1 LPVPEQLPIPEQLL
15 VPTSRTV
22 TLNSVRLHCVEQGAG
37 EPVVFV
43 HMGGT
48 DWRYWEAQLPA
59 FAASGRRAIAYSRRF
74 AQPNDNPM
82 VSDYSPRVD
91 AEDLEAL
98 LAALGA
104 APAHLVGASIG
115 GFAALLL
122 ALRRPQLVRSLVLA
136 EPPILPWARE
146 TEDGAAGLAAFDRRF
161 WRPTRDAFRAGHAE
175 RAMATL
181 MDYFVAPGA
190 LASFPERV
198 RRRLMENARDWEAH
212 TLSSDPFPAPARD
225 AVAALDVPVL
235 LLSGERTLPLHR
247 VVDAQLEALLPR
259 VRRETIAGATH
270 DLWAEKGER
279 CRELT
284 LEFIAG
290 VG

>member
-1 LPVPEQLPIPEQLL
+1 MRA
-15 VPTSRTV
+15 STV
-22 TLNSVRLHCVEQGAG
+22 DVNGIRLHCVEQGAG
-37 EPVVFV
+37 EPVVFI

-59 FAASGRRAIAYSRRF
+59 FAARGWRAISYSRRF
-74 AQPNDNPM
+74 ARPNDNPL

-98 LAALGA
+98 LVVLGA
-104 APAHLVGASIG
+104 LPAHLVGASIG

-122 ALRRPQLVRSLVLA
+122 ALRRPAVVRSLVLA
-136 EPPILPWARE
+136 EPPILPWAGA
-146 TEDGAAGLAAFDRRF
+146 TADGAVGLDAFDRTF
-161 WRPTRDAFRAGHAE
+161 WRPTREAFRAGDAE

-190 LASFPERV
+190 LASFPERL
-198 RRRLMENARDWEAH
+198 RRRVLENARDWEAH
-212 TLSSDPFPAPARD
+212 TLSSEPFPAPARE

-247 VVDAQLEALLPR
+247 LVDAELESLLPR
-259 VRRETIAGATH
+259 VRRETIPGASH
-270 DLWAEKGER
+270 DLWAERGDM

-284 LEFIAG
+284 LEFLGQVEKGAHR
-290 VG
+290 V

>member
-1 LPVPEQLPIPEQLL
+1 MRA
-15 VPTSRTV
+15 STV
-22 TLNSVRLHCVEQGAG
+22 DVNGIRLHCVEQGAG
-37 EPVVFV
+37 EPVVFI

-59 FAASGRRAIAYSRRF
+59 FAAGGWRAISYSRRF
-74 AQPNDNPM
+74 ARPNDNPL

-98 LAALGA
+98 LVVLGA
-104 APAHLVGASIG
+104 LPAHLVGASIG

-122 ALRRPQLVRSLVLA
+122 ALRRPAVARSLVLA
-136 EPPILPWARE
+136 EPPILPWARA
-146 TEDGAAGLAAFDRRF
+146 TADGAVGLDAFDRRF
-161 WRPTRDAFRAGHAE
+161 WRPTREAFRAGDAE

-190 LASFPERV
+190 LASFPERL
-198 RRRLMENARDWEAH
+198 RRRVLENARDWEAH
-212 TLSSDPFPAPARD
+212 TLSSEPFPAPARE

-247 VVDAQLEALLPR
+247 LVDAELESLLPR
-259 VRRETIAGATH
+259 VRRETISGASH
-270 DLWAEKGER
+270 DLWGER
-279 CRELT
+279 GEMCRELT
-284 LEFIAG
+284 LEFLG
-290 VG
+290 QVKEGRHRV

>member
-1 LPVPEQLPIPEQLL
+1 MPTVRANGAMLHYDEQE
-15 VPTSRTV
+15 
-22 TLNSVRLHCVEQGAG
+22 GAG
-37 EPVVFV
+37 EPVVFI
-43 HMGGT
+43 HMGGA

-59 FAASGRRAIAYSRRF
+59 FAGRGWRAIAYSRRF

-82 VSDYSPRVD
+82 VLDYSPRVD

-122 ALRRPQLVRSLVLA
+122 ALRRPDLVRSLVLA
-136 EPPILPWARE
+136 EPPLLPWVRAS
-146 TEDGAAGLAAFDRRF
+146 EDGAAGLDAFEGRF
-161 WRPTRDAFRAGHAE
+161 WRTTREAFRAGEAE

-190 LASFPERV
+190 FASFPERL
-198 RRRLMENARDWEAH
+198 RRRVMENARDWEAH
-212 TLSSDPFPAPARD
+212 TLSSDPFPAPTRD

-259 VRRETIAGATH
+259 VRRVTIPGASH
-270 DLWAEKGER
+270 DLWGEQGER

-284 LEFIAG
+284 LEFLQQLSVG
-290 VG
+290 VDARRI